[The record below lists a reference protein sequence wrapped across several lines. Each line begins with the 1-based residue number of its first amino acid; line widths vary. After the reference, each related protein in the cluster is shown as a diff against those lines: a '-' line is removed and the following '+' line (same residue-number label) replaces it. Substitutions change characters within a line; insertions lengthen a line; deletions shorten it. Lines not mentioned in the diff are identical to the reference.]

1 MNLGLLW
8 SDPLCMKRF
17 RYLLLTLAFA
27 GLFVYLT
34 TIAKSRFFPP
44 LAAPTA
50 SADGPLWQEGKVV
63 QGASL
68 GSDEQNNIDVY
79 KRSRAATVN
88 ISSTVYRRANFFEV
102 VPAKE
107 TGSGFIFDPS
117 GLILTNNHVLA
128 GNSKVVVTLPDQSK
142 YDAEV
147 LYKDPAN
154 DLGLI
159 KIVPRKKLPVLAL
172 GDSDAVQVGQ
182 KVLAIGNPFGLDG
195 TLTTGIISAVGRTIR
210 ADENRELEGM
220 MQTDAAINP
229 GNSGGPLLDSQ
240 GNVIGINTAIYGPGG
255 NIGIG
260 FAMPI
265 NKAKVMISDH
275 RAGRSYKRP
284 RLGVEVIYVT
294 GEWAEALDL
303 PVEGGLLLQGVQRGS
318 AADRAGLRGP
328 RQVVIVGNAEV
339 GVGGDLI
346 MAIDG
351 TACDRPDAITRALA
365 KKRAG
370 DTVELTIARQK
381 KISRLKV
388 ELGEAPDEF

>member
-1 MNLGLLW
+1 MNSGLLW

-172 GDSDAVQVGQ
+172 DTERTVQYFVAGQ
-182 KVLAIGNPFGLDG
+182 REVRLHCLACCHPSRPSCFLILNLSCQ
-195 TLTTGIISAVGRTIR
+195 TL
-210 ADENRELEGM
+210 
-220 MQTDAAINP
+220 
-229 GNSGGPLLDSQ
+229 
-240 GNVIGINTAIYGPGG
+240 
-255 NIGIG
+255 
-260 FAMPI
+260 
-265 NKAKVMISDH
+265 K
-275 RAGRSYKRP
+275 
-284 RLGVEVIYVT
+284 
-294 GEWAEALDL
+294 
-303 PVEGGLLLQGVQRGS
+303 
-318 AADRAGLRGP
+318 
-328 RQVVIVGNAEV
+328 
-339 GVGGDLI
+339 
-346 MAIDG
+346 
-351 TACDRPDAITRALA
+351 
-365 KKRAG
+365 
-370 DTVELTIARQK
+370 
-381 KISRLKV
+381 
-388 ELGEAPDEF
+388 